1 MIGTTDIFLTDSAR
15 HDKLA
20 PKKNTLRRLYI
31 KAWYPSDNSDGKPVN
46 NYMEHYDTKIL
57 LSMYKSLGMN
67 DSLVKVLMSSPT
79 YSFQNLK
86 LSDAQQQYPVLIFS
100 QGYYF
105 GLAELY
111 TSLMENLASH
121 GYIVFSITHPYEQP
135 IVDFPD
141 GYTARM
147 KKKFA
152 ALGFLQWVIADKFQF
167 RSAFKPKNQDRMTRR
182 YLRKL
187 KRFDKS
193 MDIWM
198 ADNLFFVNYLDSL
211 EMTQPNSIFSNRLN
225 MTQMGSF
232 GQSFG
237 GAVAGQ
243 LAYKTQRFKAAAN
256 LDCFQFGD
264 IIDNDLNT
272 PFLLIQSQQMPK
284 WAIGNDIIYSNTT
297 SPFYSVMLKNS
308 KHYITSDAT
317 MLPVSEVKRAKL
329 IGDIKGPDAIGILN
343 KYLLN
348 FFDYYVK
355 DIAERQMPVGDADEN
370 IIYKTRN
377 VNDTN
382 TLR

>member
-1 MIGTTDIFLTDSAR
+1 MA
-15 HDKLA
+15 
-20 PKKNTLRRLYI
+20 
-31 KAWYPSDNSDGKPVN
+31 
-46 NYMEHYDTKIL
+46 NYDVKIL
-57 LSMYKSLGMN
+57 LNMYKSLGMN
-67 DSLVKVLMSSPT
+67 DSLVKVLMASPT
-79 YSFQNLK
+79 YSYQDLK
-86 LSDAQQQYPVLIFS
+86 LSSKQEKYPVLIFS

-135 IVDFPD
+135 IVKFPD

-147 KKKFA
+147 KKRFA

-167 RSAFKPKNQDRMTRR
+167 RSAYKTKNQDRMTRR

-198 ADNLFFVNYLDSL
+198 ADNQFFMNYLDSL
-211 EMTQPNSIFSNRLN
+211 TSRKPNSFFAKRIDLSR
-225 MTQMGSF
+225 MGSF

-284 WAIGNDIIYSNTT
+284 WAIGNDIIYSKTT
-297 SPFYSVMLKNS
+297 SPFYSVTIKNS

-317 MLPVSEVKRAKL
+317 TLPVSDAKRTKL
-329 IGDIKGPDAIGILN
+329 IGEIKGADAIEIIN

-348 FFDYYVK
+348 FFNQYVRK
-355 DIAERQMPVGDADEN
+355 SDNKQMPDSDADDK
-370 IIYKTRN
+370 IIYKVRN
-377 VNDTN
+377 VNEVTN
-382 TLR
+382 ASPKYLR